1 MDYILKGGS
10 PEFERFKENVNK
22 EIPNLSKEW
31 WDKVEVHL
39 HGGIYQ
45 GQDEFGIL
53 ENEGEEDV
61 SKIVTLTAS
70 FGYAYLKADWEEGAE
85 LIHYIDDIHNRN
97 LPEYLQLPLEDGI
110 FNRRRF
116 INFLDILLK
125 HAERTELYRSAF
137 DIEIEGNRIK
147 NQNSDYQEKWI
158 PVEEEGEEEGEE

>member
-61 SKIVTLTAS
+61 SKIVTLTAIIG
-70 FGYAYLKADWEEGAE
+70 FAFLQADWEEGAE
-85 LIHYIDDIHNRN
+85 LIYYIDDIHNRN
-97 LPEYLQLPLEDGI
+97 LPENFKLPLDNGL
-110 FNRRRF
+110 FN
-116 INFLDILLK
+116 
-125 HAERTELYRSAF
+125 
-137 DIEIEGNRIK
+137 
-147 NQNSDYQEKWI
+147 
-158 PVEEEGEEEGEE
+158 